1 MLSVLLDRN
10 NPKAKQIEFVV
21 YSGLESVLLG
31 NLNQITNY
39 KYSNFKAV
47 FKIMAWIN
55 TFKQLSNIKYVKVR
69 S

>member
-10 NPKAKQIEFVV
+10 NPKAKQIVSIYV
-21 YSGLESVLLG
+21 QSGLESVLLG

-55 TFKQLSNIKYVKVR
+55 TFK
-69 S
+69 

>member
-55 TFKQLSNIKYVKVR
+55 TFK
-69 S
+69 